1 MTRGELEEMAG
12 IRAKLKET
20 SGRLAKMEP
29 GSKEFNRLFAY
40 RFKLHKR
47 RAEIIHGQGQRMAEK
62 YLITKENKSNDTK
75 GDLQDGSR

>member
-40 RFKLHKR
+40 RLKLHKR
-47 RAEIIHGQGQRMAEK
+47 RAEIIHGQRMTEK